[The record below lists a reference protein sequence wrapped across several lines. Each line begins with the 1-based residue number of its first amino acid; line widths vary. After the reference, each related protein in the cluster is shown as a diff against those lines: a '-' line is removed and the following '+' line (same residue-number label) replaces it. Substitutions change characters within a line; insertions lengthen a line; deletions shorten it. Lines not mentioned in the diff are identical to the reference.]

1 VKHETNSDEASQSV
15 ERDGRALR
23 LSRPAIL
30 LGFRESDRKLQN
42 SIRFE
47 QACEVFFDPFVNLL
61 DAAPENEAREA
72 VLGLTE
78 DWTLL
83 FVVHVVRERGV
94 IRIISARG
102 ASRAERRVYE
112 DNG

>member
-1 VKHETNSDEASQSV
+1 MKRAQMKRRKPSKGMDVHYVYRGQRFCWNSEKVDANFKKH
-15 ERDGRALR
+15 G
-23 LSRPAIL
+23 
-30 LGFRESDRKLQN
+30 
-42 SIRFE
+42 IRFE

-61 DAAPENEAREA
+61 DATPEQEAREA

-94 IRIISARG
+94 IRIISARQ
-102 ASRAERRVYE
+102 ATRAERRLYE
-112 DNG
+112 DNV